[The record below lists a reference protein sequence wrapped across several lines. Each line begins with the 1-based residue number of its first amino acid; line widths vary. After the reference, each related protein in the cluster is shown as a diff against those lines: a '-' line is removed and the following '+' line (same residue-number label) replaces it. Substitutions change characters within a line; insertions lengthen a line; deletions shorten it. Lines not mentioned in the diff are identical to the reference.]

1 MAQTQTS
8 TPQAAPG
15 TVDGAA
21 LLQTMLAEDPKL
33 QGKLGKV
40 FDRKADELNPILDS
54 IGTLLNNLL
63 KGKIVSKDVVKCI
76 EGAISHLTKLLSDQI
91 NAVIHHPDFTRLEGA
106 WRGLAYLVK
115 NTPADPKML
124 KICVLNISK
133 EELGDVLGQYDAET
147 GARGWDQSPIHKHI
161 FENRFDTPGGE
172 PFGCLVGDYQFSH
185 LPQDV
190 DILSRLSRICGAA
203 HVPFISAAEPRIF
216 GMKSWQDLSKP
227 WSLEEKMATVDYAK
241 WNSFR
246 ASEDSRYVALTA
258 PRFLARLPY
267 GENTNKVK
275 AFAFEEDLR
284 PDDPEKSS
292 HDNYVWSNAAYAMAV
307 NIARSFDETSF
318 CVRIRGKESGVLV
331 EGLPIHTFPTDDGR
345 RAQENAALSAR
356 LPYIFLCSRFAHYL
370 KKMLYDQVGSFKEG
384 PQIEAELNKWISQY
398 TSDPSSAQ
406 DVKARKPLAEARIVV
421 HELEGKPGYYAAEA
435 FLRPHIQLEGV
446 TVKLGVVARM
456 PGGGGD

>member
-318 CVRIRGKESGVLV
+318 CVRIRGKESGGLV
-331 EGLPIHTFPTDDGR
+331 EGLP
-345 RAQENAALSAR
+345 
-356 LPYIFLCSRFAHYL
+356 
-370 KKMLYDQVGSFKEG
+370 
-384 PQIEAELNKWISQY
+384 
-398 TSDPSSAQ
+398 
-406 DVKARKPLAEARIVV
+406 
-421 HELEGKPGYYAAEA
+421 
-435 FLRPHIQLEGV
+435 
-446 TVKLGVVARM
+446 
-456 PGGGGD
+456 